1 MFEMDV
7 LRRSRSSYNTTVSF
21 RVYAIRVC
29 STRGV
34 LTGPPRGALH
44 HSLVTQVA
52 HTVALLSRE
61 PR

>member
-7 LRRSRSSYNTTVSF
+7 LRRSRSSYNPTVSF

-34 LTGPPRGALH
+34 FTGPPRGALH

-52 HTVALLSRE
+52 RTVALRSRE